1 MSLLLFLSVM
11 LIGCPLLKTFILHPE
26 EPAATQPSPAI
37 RTSRCQAKYLQ
48 SIRKIILSSLDL
60 PAEPQVS
67 FPGMTRIRDLWKGA
81 FQATSRSEHTAQQH
95 CFFKALD
102 PSKNRTSSEISIP
115 GNSSVLQCCRLTTQ
129 IFIKDLGWDRW
140 IIYPESLP
148 TSSAVDVTQRQ
159 TRASSTAG
167 ETARPPHSS
176 DRGLCCEPTVQ
187 NIVPFLYLDET
198 GSITIASVP
207 LTSECGCRSES
218 NSQAS

>member
-37 RTSRCQAKYLQ
+37 RTSRCQAKNLQ
-48 SIRKIILSSLDL
+48 SIRKTILSSLDL

-95 CFFKALD
+95 CL
-102 PSKNRTSSEISIP
+102 SLH
-115 GNSSVLQCCRLTTQ
+115 VL
-129 IFIKDLGWDRW
+129 DLGWDRW

-159 TRASSTAG
+159 TRASST
-167 ETARPPHSS
+167 
-176 DRGLCCEPTVQ
+176 GLCCEPTVQ

-218 NSQAS
+218 NSQASEP